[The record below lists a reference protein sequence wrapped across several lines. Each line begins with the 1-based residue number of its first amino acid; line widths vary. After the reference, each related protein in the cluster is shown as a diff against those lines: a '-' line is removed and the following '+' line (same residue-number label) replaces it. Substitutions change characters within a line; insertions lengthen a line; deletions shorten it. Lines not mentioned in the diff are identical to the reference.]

1 MRKTKAVIAKL
12 LLVAVFI
19 SLFAGVQGIT
29 TEAAVAAKLSL
40 MVGQT
45 KKVTIKNAKN
55 YKISWKIKN
64 KKIATFKKSGKYAVK
79 VKAKKAGKTTLTAT
93 VKKGRKKKRL
103 FCKITV
109 NKIKTK
115 VIKTLL
121 NTPKPTVVLTPKP
134 TVTPKPTAVITPK
147 PTAVQTLEPTP
158 EPTPE
163 PTSAP
168 TFEPQDTSVPAMKKI
183 FKDVIDNVGTCINYN
198 EMEENGWQKLQ
209 NTDTMKVVDYHFN
222 SFTLENEMNP
232 DNMLNKN
239 TMIFVADA
247 KADGYVI
254 SDDYK
259 ESVVPALALETID
272 EVLATAKQHNLRM
285 RAHTLIW
292 YQQTPTWFFKEDYS
306 DDGNIVDASTMNAR
320 LEFYVRTIMR
330 YTMQKEKELTGEAG
344 SLVYAWDVLNE
355 YVHRTNQPT
364 TPTWTDVYGEM
375 GLKPTY
381 IKAAFEYAYDELKK
395 ENVQD
400 KVTLFCNDYDTYFNV
415 NNELALISYINQ
427 GEEAKICGGI
437 GMQSHLDIKRP
448 TLEEYGNALKA
459 FMNAGLEVQIT
470 ELDITINFDTDGV
483 AGDYG
488 DSPSY
493 DYKDERETDSDQAA
507 FTKDFIKQIVVI
519 QKNRDKTISPKGI
532 TGITV
537 GGLSDQV
544 SLRSRCRPLFFTR
557 RSIRVKDVVTGGYQT
572 RYYYAPK
579 QSYEAMI
586 EALK

>member
-29 TEAAVAAKLSL
+29 TEAAVVAKLSL

-147 PTAVQTLEPTP
+147 PTAVITL
-158 EPTPE
+158 E

-330 YTMQKEKELTGEAG
+330 YTMQKEKKLTGEAG

>member
-29 TEAAVAAKLSL
+29 TEAAAAAKLSL

-121 NTPKPTVVLTPKP
+121 NTPKPTVVLTLKPTPKP
-134 TVTPKPTAVITPK
+134 TVTPKPTAVI
-147 PTAVQTLEPTP
+147 TLEPTP

-507 FTKDFIKQIVVI
+507 FTKDFIKQIVDI

-537 GGLSDQV
+537 WGISDQT
-544 SLRSRCRPLFFTR
+544 SWRGSCKPLFFTR
-557 RSIRVKDVVTGGYQT
+557 KSVRVKDETTGKYKT
-572 RYYYAPK
+572 VYSYVPK
-579 QSYEAMI
+579 KSYEAMI

>member
-459 FMNAGLEVQIT
+459 FMDAGLEVQIT

>member
-147 PTAVQTLEPTP
+147 PTAVQTLEPT
-158 EPTPE
+158 
-163 PTSAP
+163 SAP

-209 NTDTMKVVDYHFN
+209 NMDTMKVVDYHFN

>member
-29 TEAAVAAKLSL
+29 TEAAAAAKLSL

-121 NTPKPTVVLTPKP
+121 NTPKPTVVLTLKPTPKP
-134 TVTPKPTAVITPK
+134 TVTPKPTAVI
-147 PTAVQTLEPTP
+147 TLEPTP